1 MKNDSETFTSF
12 VGVDVA
18 KSTLEVFFQESKKRL
33 NVQNSEQNIVRQM
46 INELKK
52 QKQTLVVL
60 ESTGRYETTLVD
72 VLNENQ
78 IPVAIVNPARVRD
91 FARAMGKAKTDPID
105 AQVIAH
111 FGQVVVPSP
120 TPAKSE
126 AEKKLAALVTRR
138 QQLLG
143 LINQENNRL
152 QQTRDQEIR
161 TFINQ
166 SLESLQKQLKEIDAR
181 LKTSVAE
188 QTENRRKVEILQSV
202 KGIGAVSVATFLAEL
217 PELGKL
223 NREQIAKLVG
233 VAPMNR
239 DSGESSGKR
248 FIIGGRPSVRRV
260 LYMATL
266 VATRFNDKIKAH
278 YKHLVARGKAK
289 KLAVVACMRKLLGIL
304 NTLVKNNV
312 LWEDKLS
319 VSAGS

>member
-1 MKNDSETFTSF
+1 MKIRFLWRS
-12 VGVDVA
+12 
-18 KSTLEVFFQESKKRL
+18 STPHACGISPERW
-33 NVQNSEQNIVRQM
+33 
-46 INELKK
+46 
-52 QKQTLVVL
+52 
-60 ESTGRYETTLVD
+60 
-72 VLNENQ
+72 
-78 IPVAIVNPARVRD
+78 
-91 FARAMGKAKTDPID
+91 GKAKTDPID

-111 FGQVVVPSP
+111 FGQVVVPAP

-188 QTENRRKVEILQSV
+188 QTDNHRKVEILQSV
-202 KGIGAVSVATFLAEL
+202 KGIGEVSVATFLAEL
-217 PELGKL
+217 PELGNL

-239 DSGESSGKR
+239 DSGEWSGKR
-248 FIIGGRPSVRRV
+248 FITGGRPSVRRV

-278 YKHLVARGKAK
+278 YKHLIARGKAK

-312 LWEDKLS
+312 LWEDKMS